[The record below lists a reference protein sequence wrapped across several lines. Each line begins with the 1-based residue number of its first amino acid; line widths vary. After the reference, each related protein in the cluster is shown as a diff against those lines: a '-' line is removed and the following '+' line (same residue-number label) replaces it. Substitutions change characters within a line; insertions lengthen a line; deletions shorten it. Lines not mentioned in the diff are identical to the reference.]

1 MILLDLICLL
11 ILGVVCYWVH
21 YIATVIRAKKSQ
33 NKLKLRSTEKKKMS
47 KSQVKKELDN
57 LLAEYNQGRIS
68 EQQYYDRANP
78 LIDKLSDLYTD
89 VAWTFH

>member
-21 YIATVIRAKKSQ
+21 YIATVITAKKSQ
-33 NKLKLRSTEKKKMS
+33 NKRRLRATEKKEMS

-57 LLAEYNQGRIS
+57 LLAEYNQGHIS
-68 EQQYYDRANP
+68 EQQYYDRTNP

-89 VAWTFH
+89 VAWTYH